1 MLDSNVKN
9 QIQSYIDEQLNQN
22 DASQTIK
29 QPINYSIS
37 FDDIQRVDELLMNRK
52 NTFVEHL
59 FKLIDDSGKTDV
71 QVYTGANI
79 SRKLFSKI
87 RSDVTYHPSKPTVIA
102 LALSLEL
109 DLNDANILLAK
120 AGFALSDSD
129 KVDLI
134 YRYCFE
140 NEIYD
145 MKDVN
150 EILFAFNERMLGL

>member
-1 MLDSNVKN
+1 MLDSNVKK
-9 QIQSYIDEQLNQN
+9 QIQLYIDEQLNQVE
-22 DASQTIK
+22 ARETIK
-29 QPINYSIS
+29 KPVNYSIS
-37 FDDIQRVDELLMNRK
+37 FDDLQRVDELLTNRK

-59 FKLIDDSGKTDV
+59 FKLIDASGKTDV

-87 RSDVTYHPSKPTVIA
+87 RSDISYHPSKPTVVA
-102 LALSLEL
+102 LALSLGL
-109 DLNDANILLAK
+109 SLHDANLLLAK
-120 AGFALSDSD
+120 AGFSLSDGD
-129 KVDLI
+129 KLDLI